1 MDKVAFVFAGQ
12 GAQYPGMGRDLYDS
26 NALAREIFDRAEALR
41 PGTLEMCFSG
51 SKEELSTTI
60 NTQPCLFV
68 MDYACARLAEQAG
81 ATPDMCAGFSLGEV
95 AAAAFSGMLDF
106 DTAFGL
112 VMRRAEFMQR
122 CAEANPGL
130 MYAVLKL
137 SGDEVSRIC
146 AGLQRAYPVNFNS
159 PAQTVVACASDQEK
173 PLLEAVKAAGGRAI
187 KLNVSGAF
195 HSPFMA
201 TAALEMQT
209 VLDDVKFSTPR
220 IPLYANKTAQPY
232 APGQEADTL
241 AKQIASPVKWH
252 ATVSNMWDAG
262 ARTFVEVGAGKTL
275 CGLISKTIPEA
286 RVCAVGD
293 TAGLDALKAILKEA
307 QSC

>member
-1 MDKVAFVFAGQ
+1 MGKIAFVFSGQ

-130 MYAVLKL
+130 M
-137 SGDEVSRIC
+137 
-146 AGLQRAYPVNFNS
+146 
-159 PAQTVVACASDQEK
+159 
-173 PLLEAVKAAGGRAI
+173 
-187 KLNVSGAF
+187 
-195 HSPFMA
+195 
-201 TAALEMQT
+201 
-209 VLDDVKFSTPR
+209 
-220 IPLYANKTAQPY
+220 
-232 APGQEADTL
+232 
-241 AKQIASPVKWH
+241 
-252 ATVSNMWDAG
+252 
-262 ARTFVEVGAGKTL
+262 
-275 CGLISKTIPEA
+275 
-286 RVCAVGD
+286 
-293 TAGLDALKAILKEA
+293 
-307 QSC
+307 

>member
-26 NALAREIFDRAEALR
+26 SALAREIFDRAEALR
-41 PGTLEMCFSG
+41 PGTLEMCFAG

-60 NTQPCLFV
+60 NTQPCLFAV
-68 MDYACARLAEQAG
+68 DYVCARLAEQAVG
-81 ATPDMCAGFSLGEV
+81 APAMCAGFSLGEV
-95 AAAAFSGMLDF
+95 AAAAFCGMLDF

-112 VMRRAEFMQR
+112 VTRRAEFMQR

-146 AGLQRAYPVNFNS
+146 AGLERAYPVNFNS

-173 PLLEAVKAAGGRAI
+173 PLLDAVKAAGGRAM

-201 TAALEMQT
+201 TAALQMRDA
-209 VLDDVKFSTPR
+209 LDGVAFGAPR
-220 IPLYANKTAQPY
+220 MPIYANKTAQPY
-232 APGQEADTL
+232 LPGQEADTL

-252 ATVSNMWDAG
+252 ATVTNMWDAG

-286 RVCAVGD
+286 RVIAVGD
-293 TAGLDALKAILKEA
+293 AASLDALKALAKEA
-307 QSC
+307 Q